1 MNTLEYMQ
9 LKKNAILRFK
19 MFYARF
25 DKRLEKAKEER
36 FSFAVNETD
45 CLLRLKYYGRLY
57 KQYYKL
63 NQIMF

>member
-36 FSFAVNETD
+36 FSFAVNGTD